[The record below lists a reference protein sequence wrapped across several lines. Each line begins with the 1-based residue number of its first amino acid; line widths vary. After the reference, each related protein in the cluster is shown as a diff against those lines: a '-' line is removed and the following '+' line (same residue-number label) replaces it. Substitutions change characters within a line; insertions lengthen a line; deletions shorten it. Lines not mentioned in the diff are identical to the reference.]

1 MMLLVKRL
9 LSNSICT
16 ILDIIYIY
24 IHISLEIWHL
34 PISIIF
40 SQGTVHSGHS
50 AHVPRLE
57 SNSAIRSS
65 WEAKAVTSAV
75 LVEPIWGQDG
85 WMDGWKGWRPGQG
98 VDDMV
103 VRSTETKRKR
113 ISDFF
118 TWNYWPSKI
127 NYIGILISWFI
138 DNPPINGYDFI
149 PNTPPKQPGA
159 VFSSLLNV
167 NFGAKNHPKSIRTPE
182 KLRAADPKNDDSVS
196 KFGFSELP
204 RIYLPN

>member
-1 MMLLVKRL
+1 MCIPKNDASSKKVAFKLYMYNLGCHIYYSYIPWNFASPHLHHLLRK
-9 LSNSICT
+9 
-16 ILDIIYIY
+16 
-24 IHISLEIWHL
+24 
-34 PISIIF
+34 
-40 SQGTVHSGHS
+40 GTVQDSVHSFHS

-65 WEAKAVTSAV
+65 WEAKAVTSVV
-75 LVEPIWGQDG
+75 LVEPIWGQMVG

-118 TWNYWPSKI
+118 TWNYWLNKI

-138 DNPPINGYDFI
+138 DNPPING
-149 PNTPPKQPGA
+149 
-159 VFSSLLNV
+159 
-167 NFGAKNHPKSIRTPE
+167 
-182 KLRAADPKNDDSVS
+182 
-196 KFGFSELP
+196 
-204 RIYLPN
+204 